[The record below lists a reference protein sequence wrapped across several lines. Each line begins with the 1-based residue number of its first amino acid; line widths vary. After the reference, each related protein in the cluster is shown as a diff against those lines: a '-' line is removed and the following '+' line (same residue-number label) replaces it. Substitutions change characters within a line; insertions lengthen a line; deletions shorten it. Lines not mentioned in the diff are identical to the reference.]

1 MDIQKIIS
9 AIVEKITGNDALIK
23 SFTSDPVKAVK
34 DLLGLDIGADQIG
47 EIVSGVTKMLGQ
59 NASGSATKGLFD
71 KIKGALGL

>member
-9 AIVEKITGNDALIK
+9 AIVEKISGNDALIK
-23 SFTSDPVKAVK
+23 SFTSDPVKAIK
-34 DLLGLDIGADQIG
+34 DLLGLDISTDQIG

-59 NASGSATKGLFD
+59 NDAGAAKNGLID

>member
-9 AIVEKITGNDALIK
+9 DIAEKISGNDSLIK
-23 SFTSDPVKAVK
+23 SFTSDPIKAVK
-34 DLLGLDIGADQIG
+34 DLLGLDISADQIG

-59 NASGSATKGLFD
+59 NAADTAKGGLFD